1 MEVREKQIF
10 NLMDTNGRRRDVL
23 NALRIYLEALGEIRE
38 EFPDAAW
45 SSYPESVAQF
55 VFYQKA
61 VERSAD
67 VLRQHG
73 HYDRLLEKL
82 GPRLPAF
89 LARSQTWEQLGLSEQ
104 DRDELDVYVEARA
117 RHYTSNLVK
126 LGFTD
131 EERRITE
138 AGAAFARGATRRDE
152 LEAMLPIDDVNLI
165 VLRQMLKLR
174 IFSAPDEAG
183 RRRFYAPAVMAL
195 LLLLQNR
202 AMDGGTFLTVV
213 QGLSPYLSPERQA
226 FVLEHL
232 GDPERIERL
241 VWDENIRIPG
251 DFLSDAPLTQDVFAS
266 HIRNQK
272 SGRTVEIYYAFYQR
286 LLAFREE
293 RSRAACEELLTL
305 LREEKGILR
314 KAFGCGRAVFAAG
327 RGREPDLETF
337 LRENGDHPLLCGE
350 HFNREF
356 YRAYERSSR
365 ADDIREYADTTER
378 LLSAAGIWR
387 FDPQSALAFPELL
400 DELLDREALP
410 VFGEMSDA
418 EFRAWEGAGDCA
430 FRRDLSLAQ
439 ILRYEDGQ
447 TRAAV
452 RRVEAAVGAA
462 GAGEVRTL
470 MRSKLSEDF
479 RRHVEEKY
487 PQEAVEKLLPLFSDR
502 RNDGKIR
509 KAVNDAA
516 SVPTIYEYIVGIA
529 WYYLSGG
536 DFDLYASLN
545 LTLNADFEPV
555 IHAGGGEGDI
565 GAFQKGGEAAQGAPV
580 VAGGAILVVVL
591 KPEDFF
597 LQILQYAVGSQVGL
611 EEANDIGQGVGLGGG
626 VQLSDDFAQFV
637 YVLFDLSAVGRD
649 GGGVVGCGDQFAFLR
664 VPPVGEDSHG
674 GGNLFV
680 FLSVAKLVA
689 DRSCFPVDRRRA
701 EFYFDCCHT
710 ILFLGFTLRS

>member
-1 MEVREKQIF
+1 MEVREGQIF

-38 EFPDAAW
+38 ELPDAVW
-45 SSYPESVAQF
+45 GCYPESAAQF

-61 VERSAD
+61 VERSPD

-73 HYDRLLEKL
+73 HYDRFLEKL

-89 LARSQTWEQLGLSEQ
+89 LARSLTWEQLGLSER
-104 DRDELDVYVEARA
+104 DRKELDVYMEARA

-131 EERRITE
+131 EERRISA
-138 AGAAFARGATRRDE
+138 AGAAFLRGAVRRDE
-152 LEAMLPIDDVNLI
+152 LEAMLPIDDVNLL
-165 VLRQMLKLR
+165 VLRQLLKLR
-174 IFSAPDEAG
+174 IFSDPDEAG
-183 RRRFYAPAVMAL
+183 RHRFYAPAPMAL
-195 LLLLQNR
+195 RLLL
-202 AMDGGTFLTVV
+202 DGGTADKETFFTVV
-213 QGLSPYLSPERQA
+213 QGLDPYLSPERQQLILQHLREPDRL
-226 FVLEHL
+226 LE
-232 GDPERIERL
+232 L
-241 VWDENIRIPG
+241 VREPRTGIPQA
-251 DFLSDAPLTQDVFAS
+251 FLSEEPLTEETFAA
-266 HIRNQK
+266 HIRNRK
-272 SGRTVEIYYAFYQR
+272 SSAAVETYYRFYR
-286 LLAFREE
+286 LLRDFRNAPGEDTYVPLRQLLLEE
-293 RSRAACEELLTL
+293 RDLL
-305 LREEKGILR
+305 K
-314 KAFGCGRAVFAAG
+314 KAFGCGRAVFDLG
-327 RGREPDLETF
+327 RGGRYGLDRFLEANRDHVL
-337 LRENGDHPLLCGE
+337 LRAGD
-350 HFNREF
+350 FNRAF
-356 YRAYERSSR
+356 YRLYSRSGR
-365 ADDIREYADTTER
+365 EDDIREYADTTER
-378 LLSAAGIWR
+378 LLSAAGI
-387 FDPQSALAFPELL
+387 FKFASLPALAFPELL

-418 EFRAWEGAGDCA
+418 EFQAWEGAGDCA

-565 GAFQKGGEAAQGAPV
+565 VIRYEDRVIQLEVTLMNKQAQKRGEWEPVLRHALNLKADSEPKEVFTFFIADELDRNTINIWRAVAAVSLESTRDHRQVDGAVIMPLTNGELLHLLR
-580 VAGGAILVVVL
+580 AGVSVDCIL
-591 KPEDFF
+591 PEVRASFAKVPRITDAGWKEE
-597 LQILQYAVGSQVGL
+597 IL
-611 EEANDIGQGVGLGGG
+611 
-626 VQLSDDFAQFV
+626 
-637 YVLFDLSAVGRD
+637 
-649 GGGVVGCGDQFAFLR
+649 
-664 VPPVGEDSHG
+664 
-674 GGNLFV
+674 
-680 FLSVAKLVA
+680 
-689 DRSCFPVDRRRA
+689 DRLCP
-701 EFYFDCCHT
+701 
-710 ILFLGFTLRS
+710 

>member
-1 MEVREKQIF
+1 MPVEVREKQIF

-439 ILRYEDGQ
+439 ILR
-447 TRAAV
+447 
-452 RRVEAAVGAA
+452 
-462 GAGEVRTL
+462 
-470 MRSKLSEDF
+470 
-479 RRHVEEKY
+479 
-487 PQEAVEKLLPLFSDR
+487 
-502 RNDGKIR
+502 
-509 KAVNDAA
+509 
-516 SVPTIYEYIVGIA
+516 
-529 WYYLSGG
+529 
-536 DFDLYASLN
+536 
-545 LTLNADFEPV
+545 
-555 IHAGGGEGDI
+555 
-565 GAFQKGGEAAQGAPV
+565 
-580 VAGGAILVVVL
+580 
-591 KPEDFF
+591 
-597 LQILQYAVGSQVGL
+597 
-611 EEANDIGQGVGLGGG
+611 
-626 VQLSDDFAQFV
+626 
-637 YVLFDLSAVGRD
+637 
-649 GGGVVGCGDQFAFLR
+649 
-664 VPPVGEDSHG
+664 
-674 GGNLFV
+674 
-680 FLSVAKLVA
+680 
-689 DRSCFPVDRRRA
+689 
-701 EFYFDCCHT
+701 
-710 ILFLGFTLRS
+710 

>member
-1 MEVREKQIF
+1 MPVEVREKQIF

-104 DRDELDVYVEARA
+104 DRDELDVYVEART

-251 DFLSDAPLTQDVFAS
+251 DFLSDAPLTRDVFAS

-565 GAFQKGGEAAQGAPV
+565 VIRYEDRVIQLEVTLMNKQAQKRGEWEPVLRHALNLKADSEPKEVFTFFIADELDRNTINIWRAVAAVSLESTRDHRQVDGAVIMPLTNGELLHLLR
-580 VAGGAILVVVL
+580 AGVSVDCVLPEVRASFAKVPRITDAGWKEEIL
-591 KPEDFF
+591 
-597 LQILQYAVGSQVGL
+597 
-611 EEANDIGQGVGLGGG
+611 
-626 VQLSDDFAQFV
+626 
-637 YVLFDLSAVGRD
+637 
-649 GGGVVGCGDQFAFLR
+649 
-664 VPPVGEDSHG
+664 
-674 GGNLFV
+674 
-680 FLSVAKLVA
+680 
-689 DRSCFPVDRRRA
+689 DRLCP
-701 EFYFDCCHT
+701 
-710 ILFLGFTLRS
+710 